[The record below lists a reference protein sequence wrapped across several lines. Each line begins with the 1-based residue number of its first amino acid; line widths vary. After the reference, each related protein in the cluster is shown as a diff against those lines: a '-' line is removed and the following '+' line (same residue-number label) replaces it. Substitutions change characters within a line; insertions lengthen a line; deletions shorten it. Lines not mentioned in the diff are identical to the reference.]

1 MKKYLTGIVPTFTL
15 VMLISYLYA
24 WLRLPLNASGK
35 FLLGIPFF
43 LVWIIPVRFWSTD
56 RSSYKSLDRA
66 LHIMG
71 YICMGLVNFL
81 IISLLMTD
89 LALLISPS
97 LVENHY
103 ESIVYSLTGVSLI
116 LGLIKGHY
124 GPAIK
129 EVDLVFQDLPKELS
143 GLKIVQISDLH
154 VGPTLRRN
162 YVEKVVQKTL
172 SQKPDLIVLTGD
184 IVDGKVS
191 QLEDDVRPLENLC
204 REGRAYF
211 IMGNHDYY
219 SGAHP
224 WIDHFKKMGM
234 KVLLNTH
241 DLIPFQNGNLMLAGV
256 TDPAAG
262 MANHPR
268 PNPNEAK
275 SRHYL
280 NKSGDSFF
288 KILLAHN
295 PKLAS
300 LGAAAGFDLMLSGH
314 THAGQFFPWT
324 LIVRKVHSPHYWGQ
338 SLEGKMRVYVS
349 AGTGTWGPPIR
360 LGTKTELTVLKLC

>member
-1 MKKYLTGIVPTFTL
+1 MLVAYIYATQRLSLETFE
-15 VMLISYLYA
+15 
-24 WLRLPLNASGK
+24 K
-35 FLLGIPFF
+35 FLLGIPFI

-56 RSSYKSLDRA
+56 RSSYKALDRV

-81 IISLLMTD
+81 ITSLILTD
-89 LALLISPS
+89 VALLIYPS
-97 LVENHY
+97 FIKSNY
-103 ESIVYSLTGVSLI
+103 QSIVYSLTGISLL
-116 LGLIKGHY
+116 LGLVKGHY
-124 GPAIK
+124 GPAVK
-129 EVDLVFQDLPKELS
+129 EVDLVFQNLPKGLT
-143 GLKIVQISDLH
+143 GLKIAQISDLH
-154 VGPTLRRN
+154 VGPTLRKN

-172 SQKPDLIVLTGD
+172 NLKPDIIVLTGD

-191 QLEDDVRPLENLC
+191 QLEDDVEPLERLC

-219 SGAHP
+219 SGANQ
-224 WIDHFKKMGM
+224 WIEHFKKMGM
-234 KVLLNTH
+234 KILLNTH
-241 DLIPFQNGNLMLAGV
+241 DLIPFENGNLMLAGV

-262 MANHPR
+262 IANHPR
-268 PNPNEAK
+268 PNPQEAK
-275 SRHYL
+275 ANHYQ
-280 NKSGDSFF
+280 NIKGDSFF

-300 LGAAAGFDLMLSGH
+300 LGAASGFDLMLSGH

-338 SLEGKMRVYVS
+338 SLEGDMRVYVS

-360 LGTKTELTVLKLC
+360 LGTKTELTLLKLC